1 MKHVFII
8 TALVLAFACTKKT
21 DNAISEDSTTTT
33 TESTETVP
41 GDNGSAQEGIAP
53 GTVGTEAANAGK
65 ADAVRD
71 SNKDLVKD
79 KDGKIVRE
87 AQSSSS
93 SN

>member
-21 DNAISEDSTTTT
+21 DNAVTEDSATTT
-33 TESTETVP
+33 TENIET
-41 GDNGSAQEGIAP
+41 AP
-53 GTVGTEAANAGK
+53 GNNGAAQVGVAPGAAGTANT
-65 ADAVRD
+65 DTPEAVRD
-71 SNKDLVKD
+71 SNQDVVKD

>member
-33 TESTETVP
+33 ESTETVP

-53 GTVGTEAANAGK
+53 GSVGTEAANAGK